1 MKEKYQDGYP
11 DLEAAKDQLA
21 RLKTERDEAL
31 KAPPPKPVE
40 NAPESPLVA
49 RERMDAQQQV
59 EAIQSQIKVAQFED
73 ESVKREIANVS
84 GALRAYQARI
94 EEAPGG
100 EKEYTEL
107 QRDRDNAQA
116 VFLKMQQSIQA
127 SRISLNMERQKQGE
141 TLELLEAA
149 SNPTSP
155 TSPQRAK
162 IIPFGLAGGL
172 LLGVILVGIRE
183 VRDTSLKN
191 LKDARLYTQL
201 SILGSIPLLENDVVV
216 QRRKQVMWVSWAT
229 GTILGIAIMAGS
241 VAHYYLS
248 KA

>member
-1 MKEKYQDGYP
+1 
-11 DLEAAKDQLA
+11 
-21 RLKTERDEAL
+21 
-31 KAPPPKPVE
+31 
-40 NAPESPLVA
+40 
-49 RERMDAQQQV
+49 MDAQQQI
-59 EAIQSQIKVAQFED
+59 EAVQGQIKIAQLE
-73 ESVKREIANVS
+73 EAGINREIASVN
-84 GALRAYQARI
+84 GALRAYQSRI
-94 EEAPGG
+94 EEQPSG

-107 QRDRDNAQA
+107 QRDRDNAQTE
-116 VFLKMQQSIQA
+116 FLKLQQSIQM
-127 SRISLNMERQKQGE
+127 SKISLNMERQKQGE
-141 TLELLEAA
+141 TLEVIDNA
-149 SNPTSP
+149 STPTAP

-172 LLGVILVGIRE
+172 VLGFILVGVRE